1 MSYALRQQHGLPGEL
16 KREQALFS
24 GIGPPSSSLQST
36 PLPKAKPRSTISM
49 TIATND
55 GADGRAIATKAA
67 VSSMCDAQP
76 TTLLDA
82 SNSSPAN
89 RLVNTNSVPPV
100 NHLTAGP
107 IHVFPITS
115 STRQFSTSGR
125 VASDSWRCTPT
136 HTSCITDGSLS
147 QHHDVHDHED
157 G

>member
-16 KREQALFS
+16 KREHALFS

-36 PLPKAKPRSTISM
+36 PLSKAEPRSTI
-49 TIATND
+49 ATNT
-55 GADGRAIATKAA
+55 GAGGRATATKAA
-67 VSSMCDAQP
+67 VSSMCDAP
-76 TTLLDA
+76 TAPLLDA
-82 SNSSPAN
+82 SNRSPAR

-100 NHLTAGP
+100 DHLTAGP
-107 IHVFPITS
+107 IHVFPISS

-125 VASDSWRCTPT
+125 VASNSWRCTPS
-136 HTSCITDGSLS
+136 HTPCITDGSLS